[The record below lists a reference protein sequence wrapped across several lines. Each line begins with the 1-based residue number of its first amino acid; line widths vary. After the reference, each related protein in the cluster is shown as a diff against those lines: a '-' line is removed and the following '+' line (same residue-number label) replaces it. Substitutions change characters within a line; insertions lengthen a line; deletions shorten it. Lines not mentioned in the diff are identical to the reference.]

1 MGVCFLLMILFGNF
15 FVQIFEGTEPE
26 FIEWLRDWADGN
38 QTQAVNTFLGIGFGL
53 FFALTILNW
62 GLSYKLFATSQITER
77 KLFRR

>member
-1 MGVCFLLMILFGNF
+1 MILFGNF

-26 FIEWLRDWADGN
+26 LIKWLEDWTEAN
-38 QTQAVNTFLGIGFGL
+38 PTQAANTFLSIGFSL
-53 FFALTILNW
+53 FLLLTVLNW